1 MLTFIQDNPSV
12 LIAFLG
18 AIPFVINAVFSLV
31 LNIGKVKELK
41 MDTAINAIKIGVQ
54 ASYDIYVKEIKKFA
68 EDGKLEQYEKEQARN
83 IALAHARDLCYAQGV
98 DIMKMLGRPAI
109 DALIN
114 LAVGKAKADSMVGK
128 LLAPYATTALSETST
143 SEAPELQ

>member
-1 MLTFIQDNPSV
+1 MLKFIQDNPSV

-18 AIPFVINAVFSLV
+18 AIPFVLNAVFSLL
-31 LNIGKVKELK
+31 LNMDKVKALK

-54 ASYDIYVKEIKKFA
+54 TSYDVYVKEVKKGS
-68 EDGKLEQYEKEQARN
+68 EDGKLEPYEMESARN

-128 LLAPYATTALSETST
+128 LLAPYATTALLETST